1 MSQPYYPGDWANS
14 ESSKCDMMRRSLLL
28 LLSLCEESKMI
39 NSVFYRP
46 PDGAPDGLPT
56 RAVTMKFF
64 VLPRCPHHPWQLEP
78 SSRPLAPAF
87 GDAMKTPK
95 VLRSLAPE
103 GRNQDGLVHLT
114 GQAVV
119 TAPVACTVP
128 HLVSAANVNVAPVAA
143 GKTAVAP
150 VAYTVPDVYAT
161 ASVAVEEHAD
171 AVEVEAAPAAV
182 VPVTYTHAV
191 SSVGVP
197 ASTELL
203 TRTAV
208 AAPAIQY
215 VAAPLTPFVHSIP
228 VAATAAAV
236 APAAEEAAGVEVA

>member
-87 GDAMKTPK
+87 GDAVQTPK

-103 GRNQDGLVHLT
+103 GRNQDELVHLT

-215 VAAPLTPFVHSIP
+215 VAAPLTPFVRGIP
-228 VAATAAAV
+228 AAAA
-236 APAAEEAAGVEVA
+236 APTAQEAAGVEVA

>member
-1 MSQPYYPGDWANS
+1 
-14 ESSKCDMMRRSLLL
+14 MRRTPAAAAAESLPAARRGPRWVAY
-28 LLSLCEESKMI
+28 SSCHYE
-39 NSVFYRP
+39 V
-46 PDGAPDGLPT
+46 
-56 RAVTMKFF
+56 FF

-78 SSRPLAPAF
+78 SSRPPAPAF
-87 GDAMKTPK
+87 GDAGKTPK

-103 GRNQDGLVHLT
+103 GRNQDGMVHLT

-161 ASVAVEEHAD
+161 EPVAVEEVAD
-171 AVEVEAAPAAV
+171 AVEVKAAPAAV
-182 VPVTYTHAV
+182 APVTSTHAV

-203 TRTAV
+203 TKTAV
-208 AAPAIQY
+208 AAPAIHVAIH
-215 VAAPLTPFVHSIP
+215 VAAPLTPFVRGIP
-228 VAATAAAV
+228 VAATAAA
-236 APAAEEAAGVEVA
+236 PAAEKAAGVKVA